1 VQAGSGQEKAHR
13 LEVRRRNG
21 RRKAAR
27 TLADRILVL
36 TETERRN
43 PGGFVAFEARFRE
56 PFDAPRAASC
66 GLPGNGVK
74 IEAQLEFLVDAR
86 FEGIASGTL

>member
-1 VQAGSGQEKAHR
+1 VQAGRGQEKAHR

-36 TETERRN
+36 TETDRGN
-43 PGGFVAFEARFRE
+43 LGGFVAFEA
-56 PFDAPRAASC
+56 AVVGRATNDDRVQAAW
-66 GLPGNGVK
+66 GV
-74 IEAQLEFLVDAR
+74 ESRDWL
-86 FEGIASGTL
+86 